1 MSSYIANSKMSSKR
15 LFFLSI
21 KISINSKYIIFFVCC
36 DKMKWFACVLM
47 GIQPVLFLFVLRQ
60 KILRL
65 WQDCNF
71 PTWFLHPY
79 VSILCVLI
87 FLATI
92 LIHSNKTYFSLSFV
106 INKPHPTNTFLEW
119 FNLLLYLCLCISCK
133 FKACSM

>member
-1 MSSYIANSKMSSKR
+1 MSSYIANSENAQKKINFSLHQNFYISK
-15 LFFLSI
+15 S
-21 KISINSKYIIFFVCC
+21 IIFFVCC

-71 PTWFLHPY
+71 PTWFLHHN
-79 VSILCVLI
+79 VSILCILI

-106 INKPHPTNTFLEW
+106 INKPHPTNTFLKS